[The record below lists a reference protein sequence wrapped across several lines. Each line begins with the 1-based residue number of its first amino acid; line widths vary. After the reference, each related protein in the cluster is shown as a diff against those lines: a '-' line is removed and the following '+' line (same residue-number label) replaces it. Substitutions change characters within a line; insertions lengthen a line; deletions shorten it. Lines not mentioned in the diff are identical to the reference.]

1 MANNDLLSQDEI
13 DALLSGV
20 DSGDVETA
28 ADDGQ
33 EPGGARPYDF
43 ATQDRIV
50 RGRMPTLEMI
60 NERFARNL
68 RIRLFNMLRRSPVIS
83 VEGVQMLKFGE
94 YVHTLLMP
102 SNLNV
107 IKIKPLRGS
116 ALIVCNPKL
125 VFSLVDCFFGG
136 DGRFHTKIEGRD
148 FTGTEMRIVRKLVDM
163 CFESM
168 HEAWEP
174 VMPVQFEYQ
183 GAEINPHFANIVT
196 PSEVVVVSSFH
207 IDLEGGAG
215 YLHVTMPY
223 AMIEPIR
230 DMLDAGIQSDVAEK
244 DQRWAQLLQEEVK
257 LAPVEISTTL
267 ATAEVTVRD
276 VLDFKPGDIVPLD
289 MPDPLTAVIDEVPIF
304 RARYGV
310 SRGNYALKIVEIL
323 RHSEL
328 APRQFDIGGQQA

>member
-1 MANNDLLSQDEI
+1 MASSDLLSQDEI

-20 DSGDVETA
+20 DSGDVDTA
-28 ADDGQ
+28 PEEALAG
-33 EPGGARPYDF
+33 EGVRGYDF
-43 ATQDRIV
+43 ASQDRIV

-68 RIRLFNMLRRSPVIS
+68 RLRLFNLLRRSPVIS

-116 ALIVCNPKL
+116 ALLVCNPKL

-148 FTGTEMRIVRKLVDM
+148 FTGTEMRIVRKVVDM
-163 CFESM
+163 AFDSLV
-168 HEAWEP
+168 EAWEP
-174 VMPVQFEYQ
+174 VLPVQFEYV

-196 PSEVVVVSSFH
+196 PSEVVVVSTFH
-207 IDLEGGAG
+207 VDLEGGAG

-223 AMIEPIR
+223 SMIEPIR
-230 DMLDAGIQSDVAEK
+230 ELLDAGIQSDTMEK
-244 DQRWAQLLQEEVK
+244 DTRWGTLLQEEVK
-257 LAPVEISTTL
+257 GATVEVTTTL
-267 ATAEVTVRD
+267 ATAELTLRD
-276 VLDFKPGDIVPLD
+276 VLSFKPGDVLTIDL
-289 MPDPLTAVIDEVPIF
+289 PDAILARVDDVPIF

-310 SRGNYALKIVEIL
+310 SRGNLALKVVD
-323 RHSEL
+323 RVKHSEL
-328 APRQFDIGGQQA
+328 TPRTLEMGASA

>member
-20 DSGDVETA
+20 DSGDVVTEGEDSLA
-28 ADDGQ
+28 ADGT
-33 EPGGARPYDF
+33 RSYDF
-43 ATQDRIV
+43 ASQDRIV

-68 RIRLFNMLRRSPVIS
+68 RVQLFNMLRRSPVIS
-83 VEGVQMLKFGE
+83 VEGVQMVKFGE
-94 YVHTLLMP
+94 YVHSLLMP

-116 ALIVCNPKL
+116 ALLVCNPKL

-148 FTGTEMRIVRKLVDM
+148 FTGTEMRIVRRLVDM
-163 CFESM
+163 CFLSLT
-168 HEAWEP
+168 EAWEP
-174 VMPVQFEYQ
+174 VLPLQFEYQ
-183 GAEINPHFANIVT
+183 GAEINPHFANIVS
-196 PSEVVVVSSFH
+196 PSEVVVVSTFH

-223 AMIEPIR
+223 SMVEPIR
-230 DMLDAGIQSDVAEK
+230 DLLDAGVQSDVAEK
-244 DQRWAQLLQEEVK
+244 DARWSLMLQEEVK
-257 LAPVEISTTL
+257 LAEVEITTTL
-267 ATAEVTVRD
+267 ATAELTMRE
-276 VLDFKPGDIVPLD
+276 VLAFQPGDVFGIEMYEALV
-289 MPDPLTAVIDEVPIF
+289 ACVDEIPVF

-310 SRGNYALKIVEIL
+310 SRGNYALKVTEML
-323 RHSEL
+323 RHSDL
-328 APRQFDIGGQQA
+328 TPSHKDFGVQL

>member
-1 MANNDLLSQDEI
+1 MATNDLLSQDEI

-20 DSGDVETA
+20 DSGDIATDG
-28 ADDGQ
+28 DDAIA
-33 EPGGARPYDF
+33 PGGTRSYDF
-43 ATQDRIV
+43 ASQDRIV

-68 RIRLFNMLRRSPVIS
+68 RHQLFNMLRRSPVIS
-83 VEGVQMLKFGE
+83 VEGIQMVKFGE
-94 YVHTLLMP
+94 YVHSLLMP

-107 IKIKPLRGS
+107 IRIKPLRGS
-116 ALIVCNPKL
+116 ALLVCNPKL

-163 CFESM
+163 CFASLT
-168 HEAWEP
+168 EAWEP
-174 VMPVQFEYQ
+174 VMPLQFEYV

-196 PSEVVVVSSFH
+196 PSEVVVVSTFH

-223 AMIEPIR
+223 SMLEPIK
-230 DMLDAGIQSDVAEK
+230 DLLDAGIQSDVAER
-244 DQRWAQLLQEEVK
+244 DGRWSHLLQDEMRLAQVEVGT
-257 LAPVEISTTL
+257 VL
-267 ATAEVTVRD
+267 ATADLTMREVLAFRPGD
-276 VLDFKPGDIVPLD
+276 VLAID
-289 MPDPLTAVIDEVPIF
+289 MPDELTACVEEVPIF

-310 SRGNYALKIVEIL
+310 SRGNYALKVTEML
-323 RHSEL
+323 RHSDL
-328 APRQFDIGGQQA
+328 TPRYKEMGT

>member
-1 MANNDLLSQDEI
+1 MATNDLLSQDEI

-20 DSGDVETA
+20 DSGDIATDG
-28 ADDGQ
+28 DDAIAPDGT
-33 EPGGARPYDF
+33 RSYDF
-43 ATQDRIV
+43 ASQDRIV

-68 RIRLFNMLRRSPVIS
+68 RHQLFNMLRRSPVIS
-83 VEGVQMLKFGE
+83 VEGIQMVKFGE
-94 YVHTLLMP
+94 YVHSLLMP

-107 IKIKPLRGS
+107 IRIKPLRGS
-116 ALIVCNPKL
+116 ALLVCNPKL

-163 CFESM
+163 CFASLT
-168 HEAWEP
+168 EAWEP
-174 VMPVQFEYQ
+174 VMPLQFEYV

-196 PSEVVVVSSFH
+196 PSEVVVVSTFH

-223 AMIEPIR
+223 SMLEPIK
-230 DMLDAGIQSDVAEK
+230 DLLDAGIQSDVAER
-244 DQRWAQLLQEEVK
+244 DGRWSHLLQDEMRLAQVEVGT
-257 LAPVEISTTL
+257 VL
-267 ATAEVTVRD
+267 ATADLTMREVLAFRPGD
-276 VLDFKPGDIVPLD
+276 VLAID
-289 MPDPLTAVIDEVPIF
+289 MPDELTACVEEVPIF

-310 SRGNYALKIVEIL
+310 SRGNYALKVTEML
-323 RHSEL
+323 RHSDL
-328 APRQFDIGGQQA
+328 TPRYKEMGT

>member
-1 MANNDLLSQDEI
+1 MASNDLLSQDEI

-20 DSGDVETA
+20 DSGDIDTEADA
-28 ADDGQ
+28 ALSPDGT
-33 EPGGARPYDF
+33 RSYDF

-68 RIRLFNMLRRSPVIS
+68 RVQLFNMLRRSPVIS
-83 VEGVQMLKFGE
+83 VEGIQMVKFGE
-94 YVHTLLMP
+94 YVHSLLMP

-148 FTGTEMRIVRKLVDM
+148 FTGTEMRIVRRLMDM
-163 CFESM
+163 CFSSLS
-168 HEAWEP
+168 EAWEP
-174 VMPVQFEYQ
+174 IVPLQFEYV
-183 GAEINPHFANIVT
+183 GAEINPHFANIVS
-196 PSEVVVVSSFH
+196 PSEVVVVSTFH

-223 AMIEPIR
+223 SMVEPIR
-230 DMLDAGIQSDVAEK
+230 DLLDAGIQSDVAEK
-244 DQRWAQLLQEEVK
+244 DHRWSDLLQDEVK
-257 LAPVEISTTL
+257 LAPVEISSTI

-276 VLDFKPGDIVPLD
+276 VLAFKPGDILGID
-289 MPDPLTAVIDEVPIF
+289 MPDLLTACVDDIPIF
-304 RARYGV
+304 RARYGQ
-310 SRGNYALKIVEIL
+310 SRGNYALKVIEML

-328 APRQFDIGGQQA
+328 TPRHKELGAMT